1 MHGISNLKT
10 AGRRLSKIKLGLIS
24 TGLVLAVLFG
34 GWVVAQEFAWY
45 CHPYGSINYR
55 GETAMDNS
63 KVSAFINGVEIVT
76 GLTQN
81 GQYDL
86 LIPKDDPSTSK
97 KEGWTENDTITIK
110 IDGFTT
116 VPSFAAFSGTKKID
130 LFLPSLDVKL
140 TTWGKI
146 KALFK

>member
-1 MHGISNLKT
+1 
-10 AGRRLSKIKLGLIS
+10 
-24 TGLVLAVLFG
+24 LVLALLFG

-45 CHPYGSINYR
+45 CHPYGYINYR
-55 GETAMDNS
+55 GETAQDNS
-63 KVSAFINGVEIVT
+63 KVSAFIGEEEIVT

-97 KEGWTENDTITIK
+97 KEGWSENDTITIK
-110 IDGFTT
+110 VDGFTT

>member
-63 KVSAFINGVEIVT
+63 RVSAFINGVEIVT

>member
-1 MHGISNLKT
+1 MNT
-10 AGRRLSKIKLGLIS
+10 AKLFKSGNSQAVRLPKAYNFEGREVYVNKVGR
-24 TGLVLAVLFG
+24 T
-34 GWVVAQEFAWY
+34 VV
-45 CHPYGSINYR
+45 
-55 GETAMDNS
+55 
-63 KVSAFINGVEIVT
+63 
-76 GLTQN
+76 
-81 GQYDL
+81 

-97 KEGWTENDTITIK
+97 KEGWADGDTITIK
-110 IDGFTT
+110 VDGFTT

>member
-1 MHGISNLKT
+1 MV
-10 AGRRLSKIKLGLIS
+10 LSF
-24 TGLVLAVLFG
+24 LFS
-34 GWVVAQEFAWY
+34 GWVVAQEFSWY

-55 GETAMDNS
+55 GESAPDNS
-63 KVSAFINGVEIVT
+63 EISAFIGGVEIAT
-76 GLTQN
+76 GSTKN

-97 KEGWTENDTITIK
+97 KEGWSESDTITIK

-116 VPSFAAFSGTKKID
+116 VPSFLAFSGTKKID

>member
-1 MHGISNLKT
+1 M
-10 AGRRLSKIKLGLIS
+10 SKIKFRLIS
-24 TGLVLAVLFG
+24 TGLVLAILFG

-55 GETAMDNS
+55 GETAQDNS
-63 KVSAFINGVEIVT
+63 KVSAFIEGVEIVT
-76 GLTQN
+76 GLTKN

-86 LIPKDDPSTSK
+86 LIPKDDPSTSQ
-97 KEGWTENDTITIK
+97 KEGWAEDDTITIK
-110 IDGFTT
+110 VDGFTT